1 VLFDCHFDTFS
12 LWISLAQLSAV
23 SIRYVAIGQMTHI
36 IIDHCS
42 AVLVIL
48 STFGI
53 SEMKKKL

>member
-1 VLFDCHFDTFS
+1 MLFDCHLDTFP
-12 LWISLAQLSAV
+12 LRISLVQLSAA
-23 SIRYVAIGQMTHI
+23 SSRYVVIGHMTHI